1 VSLIAQFFTAPDD
14 GNHAEISTEPTHSR
28 SNIMGHKAQMN
39 IKHVG
44 SIASIHREVDEYMRG
59 QVTSHRALKF
69 SPQRTNNPAVALEWE
84 ARVQELHAKTQV
96 FHKTPRKTRKYDLQE
111 KAKLLEMAYY
121 FNAYG
126 APF

>member
-1 VSLIAQFFTAPDD
+1 
-14 GNHAEISTEPTHSR
+14 
-28 SNIMGHKAQMN
+28 MGHKAQMN

-44 SIASIHREVDEYMRG
+44 SIASIHREIDEYMRDL
-59 QVTSHRALKF
+59 QATSHHSHLPQVLPRTHQQPRCRRRMGGTRAGTPCQDA
-69 SPQRTNNPAVALEWE
+69 SVPQG
-84 ARVQELHAKTQV
+84 
-96 FHKTPRKTRKYDLQE
+96 PRKTRKYDPQE

>member
-1 VSLIAQFFTAPDD
+1 
-14 GNHAEISTEPTHSR
+14 
-28 SNIMGHKAQMN
+28 MGHKAQMN

-44 SIASIHREVDEYMRG
+44 SIASIHREVDDYLRDLG
-59 QVTSHRALKF
+59 KNTSHHAASTKF
-69 SPQRTNNPAVALEWE
+69 SPQRTSNPAVALEWE

-96 FHKTPRKTRKYDLQE
+96 FHKHPKRTYDPQE

-121 FNAYG
+121 FNVYG

>member
-1 VSLIAQFFTAPDD
+1 
-14 GNHAEISTEPTHSR
+14 
-28 SNIMGHKAQMN
+28 MGHKAQMN

-59 QVTSHRALKF
+59 QVTSHHALKF
-69 SPQRTNNPAVALEWE
+69 SPSRTSNPAVALEWE

-96 FHKTPRKTRKYDLQE
+96 FHKRPTRKYDPQE

-121 FNAYG
+121 FNKYG

>member
-1 VSLIAQFFTAPDD
+1 
-14 GNHAEISTEPTHSR
+14 
-28 SNIMGHKAQMN
+28 MGHKAQMN
-39 IKHVG
+39 VKHVG

-59 QVTSHRALKF
+59 QVTSHRGTINKF
-69 SPQRTNNPAVALEWE
+69 SPQRTSNPAVALEWE

-96 FHKTPRKTRKYDLQE
+96 FHKHPKRTYDPQE

-121 FNAYG
+121 FNVYG